1 VILSHGGELTLGDS
15 PLGGLRVA
23 IKLPV

>member
-1 VILSHGGELTLGDS
+1 VILSHGGELTLGES